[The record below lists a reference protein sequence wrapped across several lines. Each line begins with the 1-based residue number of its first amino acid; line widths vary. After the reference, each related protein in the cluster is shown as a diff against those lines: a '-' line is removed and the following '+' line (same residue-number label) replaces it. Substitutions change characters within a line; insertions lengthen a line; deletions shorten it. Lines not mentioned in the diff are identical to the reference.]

1 MWVSMSASPERSSK
15 AHGAGDAVSLPDLQI
30 RRFASYLREHGFL
43 IGLGELDAMLRITLL
58 LNPTQYSQ
66 LKSCWRGLVCST
78 SDQWQKYPD
87 LFEAFWFPHRVRGST
102 RSSGV
107 NRKNKSL
114 QNLVAQM
121 HADMDA
127 AAGQAKPSVGLEVD
141 SQFGEGDDGFNGI
154 DSPQAMGGASKTD
167 PLNRDVKQW
176 MPQDSAQLESFIHPL
191 DRRLRKK
198 LMRKWIQ
205 THKTQRIDVP
215 ATIRLSLATDGE
227 LLRLKRKQRD
237 TRKPRIYVLVDVSK
251 SMESHAAFFLRIG
264 RVFHQLLNARVFVFH
279 TRLTEVSSLLTT
291 RTIRIQEKINAVT
304 VGFGGGTKI
313 ATNLEAFLKVHVGR
327 ALGSRDLVYVLS
339 DGYDTDPPEQTE
351 RAIRAIRQRGAK
363 LFWLHPN
370 KEQPASEA
378 MLKSAHLI
386 TQFMAISSLQSLEN
400 LVNLH

>member
-1 MWVSMSASPERSSK
+1 MSASPEHSSK
-15 AHGAGDAVSLPDLQI
+15 AHGAGDAATLPDLQI
-30 RRFASYLREHGFL
+30 RCFASYLREHGFL

-58 LNPTQYSQ
+58 LNPSQYSQ

-78 SDQWQKYPD
+78 SDQWRKYPD

-102 RSSGV
+102 KSSGV
-107 NRKNKSL
+107 KRKNKSL
-114 QNLVAQM
+114 QSLVAQM
-121 HADMDA
+121 HSDMGA
-127 AAGQAKPSVGLEVD
+127 AFGQSKPSVGLDV
-141 SQFGEGDDGFNGI
+141 SGQSGEGNDGFNGV
-154 DSPQAMGGASKTD
+154 DGPQAMGGASKTD
-167 PLNRDVKQW
+167 PLNSDVKQW
-176 MPQDSAQLESFIHPL
+176 MPEDSAQLEALIRPL
-191 DRRLRKK
+191 EQRLRKK

-205 THKTQRIDVP
+205 THKTHRIDIP

-227 LLRLKRKQRD
+227 LLRLKRKQRGQ
-237 TRKPRIYVLVDVSK
+237 RKPRIYVLVDVSK

-279 TRLTEVSSLLTT
+279 TRLTEVSALLTS
-291 RTIRIQEKINAVT
+291 RNGRIQEKINAVT
-304 VGFGGGTKI
+304 FGFGGGTKI
-313 ATNLEAFLKVHVGR
+313 ATNLEAFLKIHVGR

-339 DGYDTDPPEQTE
+339 DGYDTDPAEQTE

-378 MLKSAHLI
+378 MVKSAHLI

>member
-1 MWVSMSASPERSSK
+1 MSASPEHLSK
-15 AHGAGDAVSLPDLQI
+15 SQGVGDAASMPDLQI
-30 RRFASYLREHGFL
+30 RRFAGYLREHGFL
-43 IGLGELDAMLRITLL
+43 IGLGELDAMLRITLIL
-58 LNPTQYSQ
+58 KPTQYSK

-78 SDQWQKYPD
+78 PEQWRKYPD
-87 LFEAFWFPHRVRGST
+87 LFEAFWFPHKVRGST

-107 NRKNKSL
+107 QRKNKSL
-114 QNLVAQM
+114 QSLVAQM

-127 AAGQAKPSVGLEVD
+127 ASSQAKPLVGLDVNGQ
-141 SQFGEGDDGFNGI
+141 SGEGDDGVN
-154 DSPQAMGGASKTD
+154 SPQAMGGASKAD
-167 PLNRDVKQW
+167 PLHRDVKQW
-176 MPQDSAQLESFIHPL
+176 MPEDSAQLESFIRPL
-191 DRRLRKK
+191 EQRLRKK

-205 THKTQRIDVP
+205 THKTQRIDIP
-215 ATIRLSLATDGE
+215 ATIRMSLATDGE

-237 TRKPRIYVLVDVSK
+237 QRRPRIYVLVDVSK

-279 TRLTEVSSLLTT
+279 TRLTEVSAFLNRHSG
-291 RTIRIQEKINAVT
+291 RIQEKINAVT
-304 VGFGGGTKI
+304 FGFGGGTKI

-339 DGYDTDPPEQTE
+339 DGYDTDPAEQTE

-378 MLKSAHLI
+378 MLKSAYLI
-386 TQFMAISSLQSLEN
+386 TQFIAISSLQSLEN

>member
-1 MWVSMSASPERSSK
+1 MSASPEHSSK
-15 AHGAGDAVSLPDLQI
+15 AHGAGDSATLPDLQI

-78 SDQWQKYPD
+78 PDQWQKYPD

-102 RSSGV
+102 KSSGV
-107 NRKNKSL
+107 KRKNTSL
-114 QNLVAQM
+114 QSLVAQM

-127 AAGQAKPSVGLEVD
+127 AAGQSKPSVGLAAD
-141 SQFGEGDDGFNGI
+141 GQSGEGNDGFTGI
-154 DSPQAMGGASKTD
+154 DGRQAMGGASKTD

-176 MPQDSAQLESFIHPL
+176 MPEDSAQLESLIHPL
-191 DRRLRKK
+191 EQRLRKK

-205 THKTQRIDVP
+205 THKTQRIDIP

-227 LLRLKRKQRD
+227 LVRLKHKQRD
-237 TRKPRIYVLVDVSK
+237 QRKPRIYVLIDVSK

-279 TRLTEVSSLLTT
+279 TRLTEVSALLTS
-291 RTIRIQEKINAVT
+291 RNSRIQEKINAVT
-304 VGFGGGTKI
+304 FGFGGGTKI
-313 ATNLEAFLKVHVGR
+313 ATNLEAFIKIHVGR
-327 ALGSRDLVYVLS
+327 ALGSKDLVYVLS
-339 DGYDTDPPEQTE
+339 DGYDTDPPAQTE

-370 KEQPASEA
+370 KERPASEA

-386 TQFMAISSLQSLEN
+386 TQFMAISNLQSLQN

>member
-1 MWVSMSASPERSSK
+1 MSASPEHLSK
-15 AHGAGDAVSLPDLQI
+15 SQGAGDAASLPDLQI
-30 RRFASYLREHGFL
+30 RRFAGYLREHGFL
-43 IGLGELDAMLRITLL
+43 IGLGELDAMLRITLIL
-58 LNPTQYSQ
+58 KPTQYSK

-78 SDQWQKYPD
+78 PEQWRKYPD
-87 LFEAFWFPHRVRGST
+87 LFEAFWFPHKVRGST

-107 NRKNKSL
+107 QRKNKSL
-114 QNLVAQM
+114 QSLVAQM

-127 AAGQAKPSVGLEVD
+127 ASSQAKPLVGLDVNGQ
-141 SQFGEGDDGFNGI
+141 SGEGDDGVN
-154 DSPQAMGGASKTD
+154 SPQAMGGASKAD

-176 MPQDSAQLESFIHPL
+176 MPEDSAQLESFIRPL
-191 DRRLRKK
+191 EQRLRKK

-205 THKTQRIDVP
+205 THKTQRIDIP
-215 ATIRLSLATDGE
+215 ATIRMSLATDGE

-237 TRKPRIYVLVDVSK
+237 QRRPRIYVLVDVSK

-279 TRLTEVSSLLTT
+279 TRLTEVSALLN
-291 RTIRIQEKINAVT
+291 RHSGRIQEKINAVT
-304 VGFGGGTKI
+304 FGFGGGTKI

-339 DGYDTDPPEQTE
+339 DGYDTDPAEQTE

>member
-1 MWVSMSASPERSSK
+1 
-15 AHGAGDAVSLPDLQI
+15 
-30 RRFASYLREHGFL
+30 
-43 IGLGELDAMLRITLL
+43 MLRITLL
-58 LNPTQYSQ
+58 LNPTQYSK

-78 SDQWQKYPD
+78 PDQWQKYPE

-114 QNLVAQM
+114 QSLVAQM
-121 HADMDA
+121 HADMEA
-127 AAGQAKPSVGLEVD
+127 ASGQTKPSVGLEAD
-141 SQFGEGDDGFNGI
+141 GQSGEGDDGIN
-154 DSPQAMGGASKTD
+154 SPHAMGGASRAD
-167 PLNRDVKQW
+167 LLNRDVKQW
-176 MPQDSAQLESFIHPL
+176 MPEDSTQLESFIRPL
-191 DRRLRKK
+191 EQRLRKK

-205 THKTQRIDVP
+205 THKTQRIDIP

-279 TRLTEVSSLLTT
+279 TRLTEVSALLTS
-291 RTIRIQEKINAVT
+291 RTLRIQEKINAVT
-304 VGFGGGTKI
+304 FGFGGGTNI

-327 ALGSRDLVYVLS
+327 ALGAKDLVYVLS
-339 DGYDTDPPEQTE
+339 DGYDTDPAEQTE
-351 RAIRAIRQRGAK
+351 RAIRAIRKRGAK
-363 LFWLHPN
+363 LFWLHQN

>member
-1 MWVSMSASPERSSK
+1 MSASPEHSSK
-15 AHGAGDAVSLPDLQI
+15 AQGAGDAATLPDLQI

-58 LNPTQYSQ
+58 LKPSQYSQ

-78 SDQWQKYPD
+78 PDQWQKYPD
-87 LFEAFWFPHRVRGST
+87 FFEAFWFPHRVRGST
-102 RSSGV
+102 KSSGIK
-107 NRKNKSL
+107 RKNKSL
-114 QNLVAQM
+114 QSLVAQM
-121 HADMDA
+121 HADMNA
-127 AAGQAKPSVGLEVD
+127 ASGEANTSVGLDVGG
-141 SQFGEGDDGFNGI
+141 QGGEGDFSGNN
-154 DSPQAMGGASKTD
+154 PQAMGGASKTD
-167 PLNRDVKQW
+167 PLNRDAQQW
-176 MPQDSAQLESFIHPL
+176 MPEDSAQLESLIRPL
-191 DRRLRKK
+191 EHRLRKK
-198 LMRKWIQ
+198 LMRKWIK
-205 THKTQRIDVP
+205 THKTHRIDIP

-237 TRKPRIYVLVDVSK
+237 QRKPRIYVLVDVSK

-279 TRLTEVSSLLTT
+279 TRLTEVSALLTS
-291 RTIRIQEKINAVT
+291 RNGRIQEKINAVT
-304 VGFGGGTKI
+304 FGFGGGTKI
-313 ATNLEAFLKVHVGR
+313 ATNLEAFLKIHVGR

-339 DGYDTDPPEQTE
+339 DGYDTDPAEQTE

-378 MLKSAHLI
+378 MVKSAHLI

>member
-1 MWVSMSASPERSSK
+1 MSALPERSSK
-15 AHGAGDAVSLPDLQI
+15 VHGAGDAVSLPDLQI
-30 RRFASYLREHGFL
+30 RRFAGYLREHGFL
-43 IGLGELDAMLRITLL
+43 IGLGELEAMLRITLL
-58 LNPTQYSQ
+58 LNPTQYST

-78 SDQWQKYPD
+78 PDQWQKYPE
-87 LFEAFWFPHRVRGST
+87 LFEAFWFPQRVRGST

-114 QNLVAQM
+114 QSLVAQM
-121 HADMDA
+121 HADMEA
-127 AAGQAKPSVGLEVD
+127 ASGQAKPSVGLEAD
-141 SQFGEGDDGFNGI
+141 GQSGEGDDGIN
-154 DSPQAMGGASKTD
+154 SPHAMGGASRAD

-176 MPQDSAQLESFIHPL
+176 MPEDSAQLESFIRPL
-191 DRRLRKK
+191 EQRLRKK

-205 THKTQRIDVP
+205 THKTQRIDIP

-279 TRLTEVSSLLTT
+279 TRLTEVTALLTS
-291 RTIRIQEKINAVT
+291 RTLRIQEKINAVT
-304 VGFGGGTKI
+304 FGFGGGTKI

-327 ALGSRDLVYVLS
+327 ALGSKDLVYVLS
-339 DGYDTDPPEQTE
+339 DGYDTEPAEQTE
-351 RAIRAIRQRGAK
+351 RALRAIRQRGAK

>member
-1 MWVSMSASPERSSK
+1 MSASPEHLSK
-15 AHGAGDAVSLPDLQI
+15 SQGAGDAASLPDLQI
-30 RRFASYLREHGFL
+30 RRFAGYLREHGFL
-43 IGLGELDAMLRITLL
+43 IGLGELDAMLRITLIL
-58 LNPTQYSQ
+58 KPTQYSK

-78 SDQWQKYPD
+78 PEQWRKYPD
-87 LFEAFWFPHRVRGST
+87 LFEAFWFPHKVRGST

-107 NRKNKSL
+107 QRKNKSL
-114 QNLVAQM
+114 QSLVAQM

-127 AAGQAKPSVGLEVD
+127 ASSQAKPLVGLDVNGQ
-141 SQFGEGDDGFNGI
+141 SGEGDDGVN
-154 DSPQAMGGASKTD
+154 SPQAMGGASKAD

-176 MPQDSAQLESFIHPL
+176 MPEDSAQLESFIRPL
-191 DRRLRKK
+191 EQRLRKK

-205 THKTQRIDVP
+205 THKTQRIDIP
-215 ATIRLSLATDGE
+215 ATIRMSLATDGE

-237 TRKPRIYVLVDVSK
+237 QRRPRIYVLVDVSK

-279 TRLTEVSSLLTT
+279 TRLTEVSALLN
-291 RTIRIQEKINAVT
+291 RHSGRIQEKINAVT
-304 VGFGGGTKI
+304 FGFGGGTKI

-339 DGYDTDPPEQTE
+339 DGYDTDPAEQTE

-386 TQFMAISSLQSLEN
+386 TQFMTISSLQSLEN

>member
-1 MWVSMSASPERSSK
+1 MSALPERSSK
-15 AHGAGDAVSLPDLQI
+15 VHGAGDAVSLPDLQI
-30 RRFASYLREHGFL
+30 RRFAGYLREHGFL
-43 IGLGELDAMLRITLL
+43 IGLGELEAMLRITLL
-58 LNPTQYSQ
+58 LNPTQYST

-78 SDQWQKYPD
+78 PDQWQKYPE
-87 LFEAFWFPHRVRGST
+87 LFEAFWFPQRVRGST

-114 QNLVAQM
+114 QSLVAQM
-121 HADMDA
+121 HADMEA
-127 AAGQAKPSVGLEVD
+127 ASGQAKPSVGLEAD
-141 SQFGEGDDGFNGI
+141 GQSGEGDGGI
-154 DSPQAMGGASKTD
+154 NSLHAMGGASRAD

-176 MPQDSAQLESFIHPL
+176 MPEDSAQLESFIRPL
-191 DRRLRKK
+191 EQRLRKK
-198 LMRKWIQ
+198 LMRKWIR
-205 THKTQRIDVP
+205 THKTHRIDIP

-279 TRLTEVSSLLTT
+279 TRLTEVTALLTS
-291 RTIRIQEKINAVT
+291 RTLRIQEKINAVT
-304 VGFGGGTKI
+304 FGFGGGTKI
-313 ATNLEAFLKVHVGR
+313 GTNLEAFLKVHVGR
-327 ALGSRDLVYVLS
+327 ALGSKDLVYVLS
-339 DGYDTDPPEQTE
+339 DGYDTDPAEQTE
-351 RAIRAIRQRGAK
+351 RALRAIRQRGAK

>member
-1 MWVSMSASPERSSK
+1 MSASPEHLSK
-15 AHGAGDAVSLPDLQI
+15 SQGVGDAASMPDLQI
-30 RRFASYLREHGFL
+30 RRFAGYLREHGFL
-43 IGLGELDAMLRITLL
+43 IGLGELDAMLRITLIL
-58 LNPTQYSQ
+58 KPTQYSK

-78 SDQWQKYPD
+78 PEQWRKYPD
-87 LFEAFWFPHRVRGST
+87 LFEAFWFPHKVRGST

-107 NRKNKSL
+107 QRKNKSL
-114 QNLVAQM
+114 QSLVAQM

-127 AAGQAKPSVGLEVD
+127 ASSQAKPLVGLDVNGQ
-141 SQFGEGDDGFNGI
+141 SGEGDDGVN
-154 DSPQAMGGASKTD
+154 SPQAMGGASKAD

-176 MPQDSAQLESFIHPL
+176 MPEDSAQLESFIRPL
-191 DRRLRKK
+191 EQRLRKK

-205 THKTQRIDVP
+205 THKTQRIDIP
-215 ATIRLSLATDGE
+215 ATIRMSLATDGE

-237 TRKPRIYVLVDVSK
+237 QRRPRIYVLVDVSK

-279 TRLTEVSSLLTT
+279 TRLTEVSALLN
-291 RTIRIQEKINAVT
+291 RHSGRIQEKINAVT
-304 VGFGGGTKI
+304 FGFGGGTKI

-339 DGYDTDPPEQTE
+339 DGYDTDPAEQTE

-386 TQFMAISSLQSLEN
+386 TQFMTISSLQSLEN

>member
-1 MWVSMSASPERSSK
+1 
-15 AHGAGDAVSLPDLQI
+15 
-30 RRFASYLREHGFL
+30 
-43 IGLGELDAMLRITLL
+43 
-58 LNPTQYSQ
+58 
-66 LKSCWRGLVCST
+66 
-78 SDQWQKYPD
+78 
-87 LFEAFWFPHRVRGST
+87 
-102 RSSGV
+102 
-107 NRKNKSL
+107 
-114 QNLVAQM
+114 
-121 HADMDA
+121 
-127 AAGQAKPSVGLEVD
+127 
-141 SQFGEGDDGFNGI
+141 
-154 DSPQAMGGASKTD
+154 
-167 PLNRDVKQW
+167 
-176 MPQDSAQLESFIHPL
+176 
-191 DRRLRKK
+191 
-198 LMRKWIQ
+198 
-205 THKTQRIDVP
+205 
-215 ATIRLSLATDGE
+215 
-227 LLRLKRKQRD
+227 
-237 TRKPRIYVLVDVSK
+237 
-251 SMESHAAFFLRIG
+251 MESHAAFFLRIG

>member
-1 MWVSMSASPERSSK
+1 MSVSPERSSK
-15 AHGAGDAVSLPDLQI
+15 AQGAGDAATLPHLQI
-30 RRFASYLREHGFL
+30 RRFAGYLREHGFL
-43 IGLGELDAMLRITLL
+43 IGLGELNAMLCITLL
-58 LNPTQYSQ
+58 LNPTQYSK

-78 SDQWQKYPD
+78 PDQWRKYPE
-87 LFEAFWFPHRVRGST
+87 LFEAFWFPHKVRGST

-107 NRKNKSL
+107 KRKNKSL
-114 QNLVAQM
+114 QSLVAQM

-127 AAGQAKPSVGLEVD
+127 ASGQAKPLVGLETD
-141 SQFGEGDDGFNGI
+141 GQSGEGDDGFTTIEGQ
-154 DSPQAMGGASKTD
+154 QAMGGASRTD

-176 MPQDSAQLESFIHPL
+176 MPEDSAQLEALIRPL
-191 DRRLRKK
+191 ERRLRKK

-205 THKTQRIDVP
+205 THKTQRIDIP

-237 TRKPRIYVLVDVSK
+237 QRKPRIYVLVDVSK

-264 RVFHQLLNARVFVFH
+264 RVFHQLVNARVFVFH
-279 TRLTEVSSLLTT
+279 TRLTEISALLTS
-291 RTIRIQEKINAVT
+291 RTGRIQEKINAVT
-304 VGFGGGTKI
+304 FGFGGGTKI

-327 ALGSRDLVYVLS
+327 ALGSKDLVYVLS
-339 DGYDTDPPEQTE
+339 DGYDTDPAEQTE

-386 TQFMAISSLQSLEN
+386 TQFMAISNIQSLEN
-400 LVNLH
+400 LVHLY

>member
-1 MWVSMSASPERSSK
+1 MSASPERSSK

-304 VGFGGGTKI
+304 FGFGGGTKI

-339 DGYDTDPPEQTE
+339 DGYDTDPANETE

-370 KEQPASEA
+370 KEKPSSEA
-378 MLKSAHLI
+378 ILKSAYLI
-386 TQFMAISSLQSLEN
+386 TDFMALDSVQSLEN
-400 LVNLH
+400 LAKLN

>member
-1 MWVSMSASPERSSK
+1 
-15 AHGAGDAVSLPDLQI
+15 
-30 RRFASYLREHGFL
+30 
-43 IGLGELDAMLRITLL
+43 
-58 LNPTQYSQ
+58 
-66 LKSCWRGLVCST
+66 LVCST

-114 QNLVAQM
+114 QSLVAQM

-141 SQFGEGDDGFNGI
+141 GQSGEGDDGFNGI

-176 MPQDSAQLESFIHPL
+176 MPEDSAQLESFIYPL
-191 DRRLRKK
+191 ERRLRKK

-205 THKTQRIDVP
+205 THKTQRIDIP

-279 TRLTEVSSLLTT
+279 TRLTEVSSLLTS

-304 VGFGGGTKI
+304 FGFGGGTKI
-313 ATNLEAFLKVHVGR
+313 ATNLETFLKVYVGR

>member
-1 MWVSMSASPERSSK
+1 MSASPEHLSK
-15 AHGAGDAVSLPDLQI
+15 SQGAGDAASLPDLQI
-30 RRFASYLREHGFL
+30 RRFAGYLREHGFL
-43 IGLGELDAMLRITLL
+43 IGLGELDAMLRITLIL
-58 LNPTQYSQ
+58 KPTQYSK

-78 SDQWQKYPD
+78 PEQWRKYPD
-87 LFEAFWFPHRVRGST
+87 LFEAFWFPHKVRGST

-107 NRKNKSL
+107 QRKNKSL
-114 QNLVAQM
+114 QSLVAQM

-127 AAGQAKPSVGLEVD
+127 ASSQAKPLVGLDVNGQ
-141 SQFGEGDDGFNGI
+141 SGEGDDGVN
-154 DSPQAMGGASKTD
+154 SPQAMGGASKAD
-167 PLNRDVKQW
+167 PLHRDVKQC
-176 MPQDSAQLESFIHPL
+176 MPEDSAQLESFIRPL
-191 DRRLRKK
+191 EQRLRKK

-205 THKTQRIDVP
+205 THKTQRIDIP
-215 ATIRLSLATDGE
+215 ATIRMSLATDGE

-237 TRKPRIYVLVDVSK
+237 QRRPRIYVLVDVSK

-279 TRLTEVSSLLTT
+279 TRLTEVSALLN
-291 RTIRIQEKINAVT
+291 RHSGRIQEKINAVT
-304 VGFGGGTKI
+304 FGFGGGTKI

-339 DGYDTDPPEQTE
+339 DGYDTDPAEQTE

-386 TQFMAISSLQSLEN
+386 TQFMTISSLQSLEN

>member
-1 MWVSMSASPERSSK
+1 
-15 AHGAGDAVSLPDLQI
+15 
-30 RRFASYLREHGFL
+30 
-43 IGLGELDAMLRITLL
+43 
-58 LNPTQYSQ
+58 
-66 LKSCWRGLVCST
+66 
-78 SDQWQKYPD
+78 
-87 LFEAFWFPHRVRGST
+87 
-102 RSSGV
+102 
-107 NRKNKSL
+107 
-114 QNLVAQM
+114 M

-127 AAGQAKPSVGLEVD
+127 ASSQAKPLVGLDVNGQ
-141 SQFGEGDDGFNGI
+141 SGEGDDGVN
-154 DSPQAMGGASKTD
+154 SPQAMGGASKAD
-167 PLNRDVKQW
+167 PLHRDVKQW
-176 MPQDSAQLESFIHPL
+176 MPEDSAQLESFIRPL
-191 DRRLRKK
+191 EQRLRKK

-205 THKTQRIDVP
+205 THKTQRIDIP
-215 ATIRLSLATDGE
+215 ATIRMSLATDGE

-237 TRKPRIYVLVDVSK
+237 QRRPRIYVLVDVSK

-279 TRLTEVSSLLTT
+279 TRLTEVSALLN
-291 RTIRIQEKINAVT
+291 RHSGRIQEKINAVT
-304 VGFGGGTKI
+304 FGFGGGTKI

-339 DGYDTDPPEQTE
+339 DGYDTDPAEQTE

-386 TQFMAISSLQSLEN
+386 TQFMTISSLQSLEN